1 MVHETSSLII
11 GHLPN
16 QIAGSYWRHLIQLSA
31 ILIVNV
37 VDQAIRV
44 LQVALPRTTKTF
56 QLPRGWT
63 VFEFMLPGLR
73 VDRNSGLGVQYLV
86 EIVLVHLALL
96 LELHS
101 LRGVKLHR

>member
-1 MVHETSSLII
+1 
-11 GHLPN
+11 
-16 QIAGSYWRHLIQLSA
+16 
-31 ILIVNV
+31 
-37 VDQAIRV
+37 
-44 LQVALPRTTKTF
+44 
-56 QLPRGWT
+56 
-63 VFEFMLPGLR
+63 MLPGLR